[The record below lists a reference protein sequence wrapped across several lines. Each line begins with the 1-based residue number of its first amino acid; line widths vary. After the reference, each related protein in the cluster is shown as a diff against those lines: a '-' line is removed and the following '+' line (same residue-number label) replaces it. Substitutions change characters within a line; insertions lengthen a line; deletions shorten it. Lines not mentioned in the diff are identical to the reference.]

1 MRMDAQQLE
10 SEARHAARPLVVRL
24 VLTWLFMLAIGLWQA
39 YGMWLLSGA
48 RGDVI

>member
-1 MRMDAQQLE
+1 MDAQQLE

-24 VLTWLFMLAIGLWQA
+24 VLTWLFIVLAIGLWQA